1 MKFRELI
8 GESWRAMLASRVPS
22 VMVAVLFATMCA
34 AAILTV
40 GKSAAADAQLQNRL
54 EEAGARLFEVS
65 TSNNSLIPASTVSYA
80 QSLSTVSQSVGVNR
94 VIDVSNAAVGQGV
107 PTPVSVFVGELSD
120 IATITSGRAPGPNEA
135 LLTDAGLE
143 QLGFDYPIGALEDS
157 AGNTYAVVG
166 TYEPIAPFQDLGLGL
181 ISADPQTAVSLS
193 MVRVVAATAADAE
206 TVQSLILSTI
216 ETSDSSALT
225 VTSPAS
231 LASLKADLR
240 SDFGD
245 YSRSLFLMILV
256 GGGLLLGV
264 VVFADTLLHRKD
276 FGRRRALGITR
287 VGLTSLVTLRTLW
300 AAVFGV
306 LAGSLGAWA
315 YAVYAQS
322 APPLTFV
329 AGVSVLV
336 LLFCLAFSALPAALT
351 AFRDP
356 VSVLRTA

>member
-1 MKFRELI
+1 
-8 GESWRAMLASRVPS
+8 
-22 VMVAVLFATMCA
+22 
-34 AAILTV
+34 
-40 GKSAAADAQLQNRL
+40 
-54 EEAGARLFEVS
+54 
-65 TSNNSLIPASTVSYA
+65 
-80 QSLSTVSQSVGVNR
+80 
-94 VIDVSNAAVGQGV
+94 
-107 PTPVSVFVGELSD
+107 
-120 IATITSGRAPGPNEA
+120 
-135 LLTDAGLE
+135 
-143 QLGFDYPIGALEDS
+143 
-157 AGNTYAVVG
+157 
-166 TYEPIAPFQDLGLGL
+166 
-181 ISADPQTAVSLS
+181 